1 MKVIATIN
9 SAVYSGLV
17 KILSMLA
24 QGKESIDIISI
35 DNGKLKDI
43 SEHGFVYADLSE
55 LFGENSIDI
64 LNPVYATKL
73 MKLLK
78 GGDQFHFLDD
88 EENNRYHIT
97 NSIASISIPKAA
109 EKRVHEIPETGDK
122 LFEIELDND
131 TVMTVSEAQ
140 KMLEAEHVT
149 LEVYKDKII
158 ALNINNDYE
167 YKLDPQAQV
176 EDESQLKKFKV
187 FDFMPLKAQ
196 EYKYQLCKK
205 DDEYWLKIIMD
216 LSLIEVEY
224 MEKLTAMGDFD
235 GFSLY

>member
-9 SAVYSGLV
+9 SAIYSGLV

-35 DNGKLKDI
+35 DKGELKDI
-43 SEHGFVYADLSE
+43 SEHGFVYANLKE
-55 LFGENSIDI
+55 LFNENSIDI

-97 NSIASISIPKAA
+97 NTIASISIPKAA
-109 EKRVHEIPETGDK
+109 EKRVYELPEIGEK

-131 TVMTVSEAQ
+131 TVATISEAQ

-149 LEVYKDKII
+149 LEIYDNKII
-158 ALNINNDYE
+158 GLNINNDYE
-167 YKLDPQAQV
+167 YKLDPNIQI
-176 EDESQLKKFKV
+176 EDKSQIKKFKI

-196 EYKYQLCKK
+196 EYIYQLYKK
-205 DDEYWLKIIMD
+205 DNEYWIKIIMD
-216 LSLIEVEY
+216 LTLIEVEY
-224 MEKLTAMGDFD
+224 MEKLTEIGEFD